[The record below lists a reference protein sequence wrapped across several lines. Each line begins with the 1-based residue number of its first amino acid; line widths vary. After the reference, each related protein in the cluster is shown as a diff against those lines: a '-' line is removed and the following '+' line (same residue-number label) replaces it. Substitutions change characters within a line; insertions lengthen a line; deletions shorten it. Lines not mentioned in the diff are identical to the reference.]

1 MNILPVTIV
10 SASTF
15 LGYTDTGGSG
25 PVTILCS
32 YPDGTVQEVVVK
44 FKENV
49 QGLMVLVNEFVAGL
63 LAQKLRLPYP
73 KPVLVYVSPLFA
85 HSLNYSGIMQWRT
98 ISPGLHFGTIK
109 IKNTVYKP
117 TKDLILKVKNI
128 SDFPRIIV
136 FDTLTYNHDRDNEYN
151 GNFII
156 VNPDHDPNCSYL
168 SIIDHGHCFG
178 KPNWNKNIIYDVA
191 NDTINFLPEMADKIT
206 GTEPFQQALHELTEI
221 TPAVVNKIIQSIP
234 NEWGCTESCR
244 KALKVFIVQR
254 ISIVERIL
262 NAHKDRFPFWR

>member
-1 MNILPVTIV
+1 MYILPVTIV
-10 SASTF
+10 NASTF
-15 LGYTDTGGSG
+15 LGYTGTGGSG

-73 KPVLVYVSPLFA
+73 KPVLVYVSPIFA

-109 IKNTVYKP
+109 IKNTVYNP

-178 KPNWNKNIIYDVA
+178 KPNWNENIIYNVA

-244 KALKVFIVQR
+244 QALKVFILQR
-254 ISIVERIL
+254 IPIVKRIL
-262 NAHKDRFPFWR
+262 NAHKNRFPFWR